1 MGGSRTTRFYK
12 MHETFQLC
20 DVDSHVDT
28 WLNSSLG
35 GQKSKAEQQIDDML
49 MLSFALGHLLLP

>member
-1 MGGSRTTRFYK
+1 

-20 DVDSHVDT
+20 DVDSHVGT
-28 WLNSSLG
+28 WLKSALG